1 MVGMEEGGQEKTTK
15 TSHYPRNIKMEQA
28 SISRNS
34 IAKPTHKKRK
44 KKEFQQTLLPWW
56 WLTKGCRVWGSA
68 YHSITSSAKLVAFL
82 SWNASS
88 RYIRWAA
95 LRG

>member
-1 MVGMEEGGQEKTTK
+1 MEEGGQEKTTK

-44 KKEFQQTLLPWW
+44 KKRIPTNL
-56 WLTKGCRVWGSA
+56 
-68 YHSITSSAKLVAFL
+68 
-82 SWNASS
+82 
-88 RYIRWAA
+88 AA
-95 LRG
+95 LVVAD